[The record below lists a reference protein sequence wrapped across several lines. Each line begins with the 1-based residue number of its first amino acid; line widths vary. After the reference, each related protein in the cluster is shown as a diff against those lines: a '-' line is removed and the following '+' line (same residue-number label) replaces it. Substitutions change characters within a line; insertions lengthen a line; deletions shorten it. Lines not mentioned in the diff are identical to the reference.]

1 MFIQT
6 TGQLFRLISV
16 QLKNDGYLQM
26 AWATIFN
33 ICLLSVMLISQVSA
47 QSLPNHIRI
56 IIPFAPGG
64 PTDVMGRLAAES
76 LAQHTKSTVI
86 NENRPGANGLVG
98 VNFIKQGPVDGS
110 NYLFS
115 ADGYWNYCS

>member
-6 TGQLFRLISV
+6 TRQLFRLIPV
-16 QLKNDGYLQM
+16 QLKNDGYLLM
-26 AWATIFN
+26 AWAMIFN
-33 ICLLSVMLISQVSA
+33 MCLLSVALISQASA

-76 LAQHTKSTVI
+76 LAQQTSPGVI
-86 NENRPGANGLVG
+86 HKRVAIVSRTARSCNANLTLGTR
-98 VNFIKQGPVDGS
+98 QS
-110 NYLFS
+110 
-115 ADGYWNYCS
+115 